1 VRGVSPFQDH
11 LPCPALRDWL
21 VPTWEGKPA
30 AAWICP
36 PQRRWRAPRVL
47 RRMLARASV
56 EPVPDEPEPASLD
69 VLVVLT
75 PLPGPGTPL
84 PEAAWSA
91 LRPGGTL
98 VDLATI
104 ERRSVG
110 QLLRPWMRTRR
121 IREGA
126 AMRVRQW
133 LERGAYAPEQW
144 VTVAPADV
152 VVTMVKRAVP

>member
-1 VRGVSPFQDH
+1 VSPFEDH

-21 VPTWEGKPA
+21 VPAWQGRAA

-36 PQRRWRAPRVL
+36 PQPRWRAPSAL
-47 RRMLARASV
+47 RRLLVRA
-56 EPVPDEPEPASLD
+56 EITALPEAPEPASID
-69 VLVVLT
+69 VLVVLS
-75 PLPGPGTPL
+75 PLPGPGAPL
-84 PEAAWSA
+84 PEAEWCA

-98 VDLATI
+98 VDLASV
-104 ERRSVG
+104 ERRSLG
-110 QLLRPWMRTRR
+110 QLARPWARTRR
-121 IREGA
+121 LREAA

-144 VTVAPADV
+144 VTVEPADV